1 VFPIYDAPTQL
12 RIEGVRHIQQ
22 LELHRGD
29 KGALHLDLPDTQ
41 YFATVNNYGT
51 ILVKASEKAE
61 SELLSKV
68 LSDDKVLEAYEEY
81 ETAAEL
87 GEAED
92 ETAFDSSTVL
102 EYNKTFGDQ
111 TERVIGDL
119 ELRGVLT
126 PAEFAAFNRSG
137 PMQLMD
143 QWTTPST
150 QLGYIYSGLEE
161 TLPEER
167 FGKALFDFYNTLFK
181 LKGDDKF
188 VLPDMAVINAPN
200 FIAETPPIQTLTE
213 APEQIRFAPKDV
225 GVQEDKPGVFSF
237 KRWQQPSSITS
248 VAQEPSVIDKLF
260 GNLFGLAG
268 RVQFVDQYAALDEVT
283 KRGMSAGQISSAE
296 ATNAQYLLRF
306 GQQNSQF
313 AGQFMT
319 NGPVVMETTKE
330 NGIVKSLYRS
340 TKGTSMMDVA
350 QTLSAAKLGNDT
362 EQEAMFTMYL
372 AGERASQVG
381 WEKLN
386 FQNPDKARAE
396 YQTVMNKLAANPQA
410 AKAFAAAK
418 QLYQQYNAGLLDF
431 LVQTGALTAKKAAEL
446 KAITYVPFYRVAG
459 NGEVQLMI
467 DKEHPIRIAN
477 VKDQPQLKELVGG
490 NTAIMPVF
498 ASAAQN
504 TFMITRMGL
513 RNQAV
518 KETAFMLQKIGMTKA
533 VKEGSGPTDV
543 NTVRFFKNGVQHY
556 AIIDTDAFGVPAE
569 LVVRGMEGIKT
580 TLPAVVKMLGMP
592 ATLLRN
598 FVVRNP
604 AYAVR
609 QVIRDPLNAWFTTGT
624 DATPVLSSMKEL
636 ATMVAGRS
644 EAERKLMETGAISS
658 NIYSGDERDM
668 SKFLKD
674 VSTGRTGWDKAMARL
689 DAFALQGD
697 AATRAV
703 IYKDSLAK
711 GMSEQE
717 ALLRTLES
725 MNFSRRGV
733 SPSMQL
739 LSVLIPFFNAQIQGL
754 DVLYR
759 AFKGDMPFSQQLEIK
774 KKMMQRGLLMAGMT
788 VAYAALM
795 QDDDAYK
802 RAKPE
807 ERYGNW
813 FVYVPGVSEPVRVPI
828 PFELGYLF
836 KALPE
841 AIWNVA
847 AQDEKAGNAVK
858 GVGKLLAQSNPFSLP
873 QAIKPVTEVYLG
885 KSFFSGDIES
895 LREKQLLPTERYRDS
910 TTELSKLLGSVTGNM
925 GLSPI
930 SIDYLIRGYTGGLGI
945 ALVQLAN
952 PLLASDTRAEIAK
965 PTTKPSKLPFI
976 GGLFQPVEG
985 RGTLDEAYDRME
997 EIKQVKGT
1005 FNRLVE
1011 EGRRAEALEFAQ
1023 NYSNDLSMASISGRL
1038 QQQLGNI
1045 AKLERQIKAHPT
1057 MSTEEKDERLKRLDE
1072 MKVKLSRQF
1081 LGVGR

>member
-1 VFPIYDAPTQL
+1 
-12 RIEGVRHIQQ
+12 
-22 LELHRGD
+22 
-29 KGALHLDLPDTQ
+29 
-41 YFATVNNYGT
+41 
-51 ILVKASEKAE
+51 
-61 SELLSKV
+61 
-68 LSDDKVLEAYEEY
+68 
-81 ETAAEL
+81 
-87 GEAED
+87 
-92 ETAFDSSTVL
+92 
-102 EYNKTFGDQ
+102 
-111 TERVIGDL
+111 
-119 ELRGVLT
+119 
-126 PAEFAAFNRSG
+126 
-137 PMQLMD
+137 
-143 QWTTPST
+143 
-150 QLGYIYSGLEE
+150 
-161 TLPEER
+161 
-167 FGKALFDFYNTLFK
+167 
-181 LKGDDKF
+181 
-188 VLPDMAVINAPN
+188 
-200 FIAETPPIQTLTE
+200 
-213 APEQIRFAPKDV
+213 
-225 GVQEDKPGVFSF
+225 
-237 KRWQQPSSITS
+237 
-248 VAQEPSVIDKLF
+248 
-260 GNLFGLAG
+260 
-268 RVQFVDQYAALDEVT
+268 
-283 KRGMSAGQISSAE
+283 
-296 ATNAQYLLRF
+296 
-306 GQQNSQF
+306 
-313 AGQFMT
+313 
-319 NGPVVMETTKE
+319 METTKE
-330 NGIVKSLYRS
+330 NGITKSLYRS

-350 QTLSAAKLGNDT
+350 QALAAAKIGNDT
-362 EQEAMFTMYL
+362 EQEDMFTMYL
-372 AGERASQVG
+372 AGERVKNLKGDWS
-381 WEKLN
+381 KLN
-386 FQNPDKARAE
+386 FENPAKAKAD
-396 YQTVMNKLAANPQA
+396 YDAVMGKLAGNTQA
-410 AKAFAAAK
+410 KRAFEVAKN
-418 QLYQQYNAGLLDF
+418 LYQEYNAGLLDF